1 MSKIDLIIDALLVA
15 ESVVWSAK
23 IAEALVAARELKEEL
38 AKPSIPTK
46 IVGPNLEEIL
56 NAAGFYRG
64 DAVCCKDYEKCIK
77 PCTPRGRWQEE
88 QDATA
93 QFRKNAFA
101 WDGDAWGEMAAQMSR
116 DFVERAKKN
125 WESPPKDV
133 DTITMTELRNTDLYR
148 KVQIQLLRDI
158 LRDDNT

>member
-1 MSKIDLIIDALLVA
+1 MSREIMQQALNAFEAIMFAKDA
-15 ESVVWSAK
+15 ESCQLIAK
-23 IAEALVAARELKEEL
+23 NARYGLREEL
-38 AKPSIPTK
+38 AKP
-46 IVGPNLEEIL
+46 EE
-56 NAAGFYRG
+56 R
-64 DAVCCKDYEKCIK
+64 VCCGDYEKCTK
-77 PCTPRGRWQEE
+77 PCTPKGRWQGE
-88 QDATA
+88 QNASA
-93 QFRKNAFA
+93 QFRKDAFA